1 MPQPKRKMV
10 VPSIVAL
17 VAVLGLAASITYAF
31 PSNPTSMQTVGQY
44 TINGLT
50 CPLTSNMFVGPQSM
64 LNISEEVSVVQQ
76 VVKTP
81 QFLSATKGIPYVLGY
96 AGIVIVG
103 LETSNNTTFQ
113 PPNVL
118 ELGFATYGPN
128 TQCSTSGRYINDID
142 VQVPIL
148 NGTFSVANESVH
160 VLGGSK

>member
-17 VAVLGLAASITYAF
+17 VAVLGLAAFITYAF

-50 CPLTSNMFVGPQSM
+50 CPLTRNMFVGPQNM
-64 LNISEEVSVVQQ
+64 LNISGEVLVIQQ
-76 VVKTP
+76 VVQTP
-81 QFLSATKGIPYVLGY
+81 QFLSAAKGIPYVMGY
-96 AGIVIVG
+96 AGIDISG
-103 LETSNNTTFQ
+103 LETINNTTFQ
-113 PPNVL
+113 PPNLL
-118 ELGFATYGPN
+118 ELGFATYGTN
-128 TQCSTSGRYINDID
+128 TQCSSSGRFLNWID